1 MSEPV
6 PEPTAPVESA
16 PQPGTLTSLVELL
29 LLGAAAE
36 KIVSALAGLPGILP
50 DAAAAILRLPEMPAL
65 QKPSEPLAVAPD
77 SVRATNRLNMVRRAQ
92 YLVKAARRVSAA
104 GLKEG
109 LPKEE
114 SYFQAHRR
122 ASENR
127 RMAAQTVAK
136 AEEHFG
142 PELGW
147 YAKMDS
153 RTSPDCRAANGTNFH
168 AGVPPRIGYPGS
180 VHPNCRCKPGPPHR
194 RKRDGP
200 TGFRDGQEMAA
211 VNKYEDTRLIELAK
225 QSGSL
230 NQVAAHLG
238 VSRVSLTNYLL
249 RRPQLD
255 RAVRAVLTSRARP
268 PELLVLATD
277 TQSSAYPKL
286 ERVPG
291 KQNWVDK
298 SGGLPSYIE
307 RIAKHLHYEKGMEI
321 SRAIAVAVNTVKR
334 WAAGGTVTEHGTT
347 KTITAKTQAQA
358 AAAVAQWEAKKA
370 ASHSHANRGGKS
382 LELATYSEAQLNSY
396 YKAPPPKSSTQ
407 KKKSGTAPAAPAS
420 GKKKVV
426 RTAAGASRYKV
437 PIGSEIG
444 SARNANAAKAQQN
457 TAATDRYKAVVGA
470 KDRDAQ
476 VKALGNDDLGQL
488 SQVAF
493 SFKSSDPNVVALR
506 NSVIAQ
512 MRARGMNPS
521 QYGYLG
527 GGGPAKPTAKPTVK
541 PKAVVKAPVKKPA
554 APAVPMRAPGSLKLK

>member
-1 MSEPV
+1 
-6 PEPTAPVESA
+6 
-16 PQPGTLTSLVELL
+16 
-29 LLGAAAE
+29 
-36 KIVSALAGLPGILP
+36 
-50 DAAAAILRLPEMPAL
+50 
-65 QKPSEPLAVAPD
+65 
-77 SVRATNRLNMVRRAQ
+77 
-92 YLVKAARRVSAA
+92 
-104 GLKEG
+104 
-109 LPKEE
+109 
-114 SYFQAHRR
+114 
-122 ASENR
+122 
-127 RMAAQTVAK
+127 
-136 AEEHFG
+136 
-142 PELGW
+142 
-147 YAKMDS
+147 
-153 RTSPDCRAANGTNFH
+153 
-168 AGVPPRIGYPGS
+168 
-180 VHPNCRCKPGPPHR
+180 
-194 RKRDGP
+194 
-200 TGFRDGQEMAA
+200 MAA
-211 VNKYEDTRLIELAK
+211 VNKYEDVRLIELAK

-230 NQVAAHLG
+230 NQIAAHLG

-249 RRPQLD
+249 RRPRLD
-255 RAVRAVLTSRARP
+255 RAVRAVLTSKARP
-268 PELLVLATD
+268 AKTIVLAAETK
-277 TQSSAYPKL
+277 SSVYPKL

-334 WAAGGTVTEHGTT
+334 WAAGGTVTENGTT
-347 KTITAKTQAQA
+347 KTISAKTQAQA

-382 LELATYSEAQLNSY
+382 LELATYSESELNSY
-396 YKAPPPKSSTQ
+396 YKAPPPKSGTQ
-407 KKKSGTAPAAPAS
+407 KKSGAAPAS
-420 GKKKVV
+420 GSASKKKVV
-426 RTAAGASRYKV
+426 RTPAGAARYKV

-457 TAATDRYKAVVGA
+457 KAATDRYKSVVGA

-527 GGGPAKPTAKPTVK
+527 GGGPAKPTAKPAVK
-541 PKAVVKAPVKKPA
+541 PRVVKAPVKKPA
-554 APAVPMRAPGSLKLK
+554 PAPVRAPGSLKLK

>member
-1 MSEPV
+1 
-6 PEPTAPVESA
+6 
-16 PQPGTLTSLVELL
+16 LTSLVELL
-29 LLGAAAE
+29 LMGVAAE
-36 KIVSALAGLPGILP
+36 KIVSALAGLPGVLP
-50 DAAAAILRLPEMPAL
+50 DAAAAVLRLPEMSTLRSPA
-65 QKPSEPLAVAPD
+65 EAVAPD
-77 SVRATNRLNMVRRAQ
+77 PVRATNRINAIRRAQ
-92 YLVKAARRVSAA
+92 YLVKAARRVSEA
-104 GLKEG
+104 GLREG
-109 LPKEE
+109 LPKEAV
-114 SYFQAHRR
+114 YFQAHRR

-127 RMAAQTVAK
+127 RMAAQTVAQ
-136 AEEHFG
+136 AQERFG

-147 YAKMDS
+147 YATMDS
-153 RTSPDCRAANGTNFH
+153 RTSPDCRAANGKNFR
-168 AGVPPRIGYPGS
+168 AARPPRIGFPGS
-180 VHPNCRCKPGPPHR
+180 VHPNCRCKPGPPHQR
-194 RKRDGP
+194 NRADSAGVRG
-200 TGFRDGQEMAA
+200 GQEMAA
-211 VNKYEDTRLIELAK
+211 VNKYEDTRLVELAK

-249 RRPQLD
+249 RRPNLD

-268 PELLVLATD
+268 PELLVLATG

-307 RIAKHLHYEKGMEI
+307 RIAKHLHYEKGMDI

-358 AAAVAQWEAKKA
+358 AAALAQWEAKKA
-370 ASHSHANRGGKS
+370 ASHSHANRGGRA
-382 LELATYSEAQLNSY
+382 LELATASEAQLNSY
-396 YKAPPPKSSTQ
+396 YKAPPPSSQ
-407 KKKSGTAPAAPAS
+407 KKKGGAAPAAPSS

-444 SARNANAAKAQQN
+444 SARNADAAKAQQN
-457 TAATDRYKAVVGA
+457 KAATDRYKSVVGA

-476 VKALGNDDLGQL
+476 VKSLNNDDLGQL

-506 NSVIAQ
+506 SSVIAQ
-512 MRARGMNPS
+512 MRARGMNPN
-521 QYGYLG
+521 QFGYLG
-527 GGGPAKPTAKPTVK
+527 GNGPAKPAAKPAVK
-541 PKAVVKAPVKKPA
+541 PRVVAKAPVKKPA
-554 APAVPMRAPGSLKLK
+554 PAPVRAPGSLKLK